1 MITPE
6 MYRNVMD
13 RIAWLERELRQ
24 CKDIG
29 NNLIVENVKLQA
41 ELERLHTKLIHT
53 PTGEEWS

>member
-29 NNLIVENVKLQA
+29 NNLIIENTKLLA
-41 ELERLHTKLIHT
+41 ELERLQ
-53 PTGEEWS
+53 GRRA